1 MLRELGVAV
10 TPLPFELHREIP
22 PEGRPVN
29 PSRYGRFV
37 DMAAE
42 VGLPFTAPERV
53 VNTRRALSVAEA
65 VRAFSPAAFD
75 AVDRALFTAYWA
87 EQRDISSW
95 DELSAVVSAAAPE
108 VDFDSVQTAVDEGRL
123 LPVLKAYHEAAAEA
137 GVTGTPAWLI
147 DGRMLI
153 PGFQDRELFEHVV
166 QRLRDRP
173 V

>member
-1 MLRELGVAV
+1 VGV

-22 PEGRPVN
+22 MEGRPVN

-37 DMAAE
+37 DMAAD
-42 VGLPFTAPERV
+42 VGLPFSAPERV

-65 VRAFSPAAFD
+65 VRAFLPSSFD
-75 AVDRALFTAYWA
+75 AVDRALFTAFWA

-95 DELSAVVSAAAPE
+95 DELSSVVAAAAPE
-108 VDFDSVQTAVDEGRL
+108 VDFDEVRSAVEAGRL
-123 LPVLKAYHEAAAEA
+123 LPVLKAYYDAAVEA

-153 PGFQDRELFEHVV
+153 PGYQDRELYEHMV
-166 QRLRDRP
+166 QRLRERP
-173 V
+173 G